1 MQTYCVILFY
11 GGNHTTVLQIYDLA
25 LVVGIFA
32 SHGGTQLALPNNQE
46 HNNPSP
52 SAKDGT
58 FYVWLLVSTSTH
70 FLSCSVLMYVLPFFR
85 TS

>member
-1 MQTYCVILFY
+1 MQTYCVACHDVY
-11 GGNHTTVLQIYDLA
+11 GIGAHRTYGHALA
-25 LVVGIFA
+25 TGMFA
-32 SHGGTQLALPNNQE
+32 SHGETQLAPDNNQE